1 MVKRNIAEIIQDI
14 FFFYYW
20 LIISEQVS
28 VFCLSSSQQFFS
40 YIMVRIKFFLMGWWW
55 WCLLC
60 SRPACWTGFLKC
72 WLSVRTGHRYCIHVT
87 ILRHI
92 IYYWYTSITIR
103 SSTKSIKY
111 YIYYYFR
118 CEKKHS
124 TKMVHSKWIWTCR
137 IVATATRWWWRW

>member
-40 YIMVRIKFFLMGWWW
+40 YIMVRIKFFLMGWW

>member
-40 YIMVRIKFFLMGWWW
+40 YIMVRINFFLMGWW

>member
-20 LIISEQVS
+20 LINSEQVS

-40 YIMVRIKFFLMGWWW
+40 YIMVRIKFFLMGWW

>member
-40 YIMVRIKFFLMGWWW
+40 YIMVRIKFFLMGWW

-137 IVATATRWWWRW
+137 IVVTATRWWWRW